1 MRHTRRATRAALNT
15 GQTLAA
21 AACGLLGLLRYA
33 AQAGLTVRI
42 GYVKEDGTASVRDI
56 RPEQVRRSKAG
67 DLYVRAHDFL
77 RDAGRSF
84 RLDRIATW
92 ETA

>member
-1 MRHTRRATRAALNT
+1 MRHTRRTIRAALTNT
-15 GQTLAA
+15 RALAA
-21 AACGLLGLLRYA
+21 AACGRLDLLRYA
-33 AQAGLTVRI
+33 TETGRTVRI
-42 GYVKEDGTASVRDI
+42 TYVKEDGTASIRDI

-77 RDAGRSF
+77 RDAARSF
-84 RLDRIATW
+84 RLDRITAL